1 MTPPTVSSVKKF
13 AKLHKKLTDMAGSGN
28 TASRDFSALLSDF
41 GFCLRPPSGTGHV
54 VVTHPA
60 FMLGP
65 DDEAN
70 YNGEHKAGNMIKRPY
85 IKKFLKL
92 VDDNKEALEGYLL
105 K

>member
-1 MTPPTVSSVKKF
+1 MTPPAVSKSKKF
-13 AKLHKKLTDMAGSGN
+13 ATLRRELAEMACSAN
-28 TASRDFSALLSDF
+28 IPSKDFASLLRKF
-41 GFCLRPPSGTGHV
+41 GFSLRPPGGKGHV

-70 YNGEHKAGNMIKRPY
+70 YNGEHGDGHAIKRPY
-85 IKKFLKL
+85 IKKFLRI
-92 VDDNKEALEGYLL
+92 VDDNKSDLEGYL

>member
-1 MTPPTVSSVKKF
+1 MSTSANTSSK
-13 AKLHKKLTDMAGSGN
+13 
-28 TASRDFSALLSDF
+28 DFSALLYDF
-41 GFCLRPPSGTGHV
+41 GFCLRPPGPTGHI

-70 YNGEHKAGNMIKRPY
+70 YNGEHAAGNAIKRPY
-85 IKKFLKL
+85 IKKFLRI
-92 VDDNKEALEGYLL
+92 VDDNREALEEYL

>member
-1 MTPPTVSSVKKF
+1 VTPPTVSNVRKF
-13 AKLHKKLTDMAGSGN
+13 AKLRRRLADMAGSAN
-28 TASRDFSALLSDF
+28 TASRDFAALLRDF
-41 GFCLRPPSGTGHV
+41 GFCLRPPGGTGHV

-70 YNGEHKAGNMIKRPY
+70 YNGEHGEGNAIKRPY

-92 VDDNKEALEGYLL
+92 VDGNKEALEGYL

>member
-1 MTPPTVSSVKKF
+1 MTPPTVSRAKKF
-13 AKLHKKLTDMAGSGN
+13 ATLRRRLADMAGSAN
-28 TASRDFSALLSDF
+28 TSSRDFAALLRDF
-41 GFCLRPPSGTGHV
+41 GFCLRPSGGTGHV

-70 YNGEHKAGNMIKRPY
+70 YNGEHGAGNAIKRPY
-85 IKKFLKL
+85 IKKFLRL
-92 VDDNKEALEGYLL
+92 VDGNKEALEGYL